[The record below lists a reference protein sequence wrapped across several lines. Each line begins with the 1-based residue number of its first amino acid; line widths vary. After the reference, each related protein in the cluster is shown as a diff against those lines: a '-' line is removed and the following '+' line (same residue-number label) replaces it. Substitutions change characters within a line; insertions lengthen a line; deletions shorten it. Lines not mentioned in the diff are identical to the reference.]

1 MFFRFESV
9 NTQRNRDKQRI
20 SDLEKSVNEE
30 KQNRQKLELQIKTEK
45 TLTKKLQ
52 DDLTKL
58 SSIPPRFVSI
68 DTREDVH
75 YYILVDFRSECTEQ
89 CLKRKRDQENES
101 REMRKLLN
109 DKDER
114 VKILDN
120 EIKVS
125 RERSFKEDIRV
136 FFFLLL
142 DSAEISRISSRY
154 RSTLSTFITITRTKC
169 TFTG

>member
-1 MFFRFESV
+1 MFRYESV

-30 KQNRQKLELQIKTEK
+30 KQNRQKIELQIKTEK

-58 SSIPPRFVSI
+58 SSTPPRFVS
-68 DTREDVH
+68 TKGEDKKSITS
-75 YYILVDFRSECTEQ
+75 ILCSISRSECTEQ

-114 VKILDN
+114 VKMLDN
-120 EIKVS
+120 EIKV
-125 RERSFKEDIRV
+125 RQ
-136 FFFLLL
+136 
-142 DSAEISRISSRY
+142 
-154 RSTLSTFITITRTKC
+154 
-169 TFTG
+169 